1 MKIYLVG
8 GAVRDSLLKLPVK
21 DRDYLVV
28 GATQEQ
34 MLAKGFHRVGKDFPV
49 FLHPKTQQEYA
60 LARTERKTGSGYGG
74 FTCHASPD
82 VTLEQD
88 LLRRDL
94 TVNAIAQDD
103 DGKLYDPYGGVDDL
117 NNKVLRHVSDAFIED
132 PLRVLRVARFA
143 ARFHAQGFTI
153 ADETLTMMANISQ
166 SGELEALTAERV
178 FQELDKALS
187 TDNPH
192 IFIDVLHQCGALR
205 VLFPEIHALFGVPQP
220 AKWHPEI
227 DTGIHT
233 LMVLEQAAKLTKDN
247 SVRFAA
253 LVHDLGKALSPKE
266 HLPKHHGHGQKG
278 LAPIKALCARIKV
291 PNDYRD
297 LAMLVSE
304 LHQNIHNIDQ
314 LRPETL
320 IKLFDKADLWRKP
333 QRLQQIALAC
343 EADAR
348 GRLGLEGQA
357 YPQANYFTLTFEAAN
372 AVAVKPIIDAGF
384 RGAEIKQQLH
394 IKRIEIVSEV
404 KNNVNK
410 NAAL

>member
-49 FLHPKTQQEYA
+49 FLHPETQQEYA

-143 ARFHAQGFTI
+143 ARFHAQGFVI

-192 IFIDVLHQCGALR
+192 IFIHVLEQCGALKI
-205 VLFPEIHALFGVPQP
+205 LFPEIHALFGVPQP

-278 LAPIKALCARIKV
+278 LAPIKALCARIKA

-297 LAMLVSE
+297 LALLVSD

-333 QRLQQIALAC
+333 QRLEQIALAC
-343 EADAR
+343 EADAK
-348 GRLGLEGQA
+348 GRLGLENEA
-357 YPQANYFTLTFEAAN
+357 YPQASYFKHAFETAN
-372 AVAVKPIIDAGF
+372 SVAVKPIIDAGF
-384 RGAEIKQQLH
+384 KGAEIKQQLQ

-404 KNNVNK
+404 KNNFNK
-410 NAAL
+410 NAAQ

>member
-49 FLHPKTQQEYA
+49 FLHPETQQEYA

-117 NNKVLRHVSDAFIED
+117 NNKLLRHVSDAFIED

-153 ADETLTMMANISQ
+153 ADETLTMMTNISQ

-192 IFIDVLHQCGALR
+192 IFIDVLEQCGALK

-220 AKWHPEI
+220 EKWHPEI

-247 SVRFAA
+247 TVRFAA

-278 LAPIKALCARIKV
+278 LAPIKALCARIKA

-297 LAMLVSE
+297 LALLVSD

-333 QRLQQIALAC
+333 QRLEQITLAC
-343 EADAR
+343 EADAK
-348 GRLGLEGQA
+348 GRLGFEDEA
-357 YPQANYFTLTFEAAN
+357 YPQASYFKHTFEAAN

-384 RGAEIKQQLH
+384 KGAEIKQQLH
-394 IKRIEIVSEV
+394 MKRIDIVSEV
-404 KNNVNK
+404 KKNFHK
-410 NAAL
+410 NAAH